1 MSIDIAIHDLRCAF
15 RTMRRTPALTAVIV
29 LSLAIGIGANTAM
42 FSVAEVL
49 FLKPLPY
56 PHPDRLSLLFL
67 KIPGLGIQ
75 RDWPSPGEFED
86 IRSQNQWF
94 SEMSI
99 ALGDSFNV
107 TGKGDPVRLEG
118 LMASSSLFRVLGARA
133 LLGRTL
139 LTEDDQPGKPRVAVL
154 TYGLWNRL
162 YGGNPAIVGQTIIIN
177 GNPSPVVGVLDRSF
191 VLNGDVMPMTSAIS
205 QPEMFIPLQLS
216 PILISARFWESF
228 SVIAR
233 LKPGVSLTSAQA
245 GLDVIAARIRQQ
257 DNRDPTFSIVA
268 VPMTEQV
275 EGGVR
280 GIALV
285 LLGSVGF
292 VLLIA
297 CSNAANLLLSRAV
310 SRQKEAAV
318 RVAVGSGRGRLFRQ
332 LLTESVVL
340 SLCGGVAG
348 IVLAWGL
355 IALARVLQPGNI
367 PRVSEIGLNAPV
379 LLFTCAISV
388 FTGMFFGIF
397 PALRVSGTDLNAA
410 LRSSG
415 RGLRSSVKA
424 DKLRSALVVVEIA
437 FSLILLIGAGLLVRS
452 FVRLQQVPPGFSP
465 EHVVSMMVTLKG
477 KDFDSTAKWTQF
489 MNTIRARVGSLPGVE
504 AVGATSSLPL
514 SGTGGWSGI
523 EVDGFPRGPN
533 EPELQSDQR
542 NATPNYF
549 ETLRIPLLAGR
560 YFSERDTAASARV
573 AVIDEK
579 MARRFWPNGT
589 AIGKR
594 LRLTVN
600 KVNPWI
606 EIVGVV
612 GVVKQYGL
620 DADTRMT
627 VYFPQSQ
634 LPVVTM
640 YIVARTKS
648 DAAVAAPAIVS
659 AIHSLDPQLP
669 VYGVRTMEE
678 RLARSLA
685 RQRFAMSMLG
695 AFAGFALVLAVVGIY
710 GVVSYL
716 VTQSTH
722 DIGIRMALGA
732 LPRDI
737 VGLVIAHGMKLA
749 LAGLAAGLVGAF
761 VLTRLMESLLFGV
774 HSSDAVTFVSVA
786 LVLALVALVASY
798 VPAMRAARLNPT
810 AALRED

>member
-1 MSIDIAIHDLRCAF
+1 
-15 RTMRRTPALTAVIV
+15 
-29 LSLAIGIGANTAM
+29 
-42 FSVAEVL
+42 
-49 FLKPLPY
+49 
-56 PHPDRLSLLFL
+56 
-67 KIPGLGIQ
+67 
-75 RDWPSPGEFED
+75 
-86 IRSQNQWF
+86 
-94 SEMSI
+94 
-99 ALGDSFNV
+99 
-107 TGKGDPVRLEG
+107 
-118 LMASSSLFRVLGARA
+118 
-133 LLGRTL
+133 
-139 LTEDDQPGKPRVAVL
+139 
-154 TYGLWNRL
+154 
-162 YGGNPAIVGQTIIIN
+162 
-177 GNPSPVVGVLDRSF
+177 
-191 VLNGDVMPMTSAIS
+191 
-205 QPEMFIPLQLS
+205 
-216 PILISARFWESF
+216 
-228 SVIAR
+228 
-233 LKPGVSLTSAQA
+233 
-245 GLDVIAARIRQQ
+245 
-257 DNRDPTFSIVA
+257 
-268 VPMTEQV
+268 
-275 EGGVR
+275 
-280 GIALV
+280 
-285 LLGSVGF
+285 
-292 VLLIA
+292 
-297 CSNAANLLLSRAV
+297 
-310 SRQKEAAV
+310 
-318 RVAVGSGRGRLFRQ
+318 
-332 LLTESVVL
+332 VVL

-388 FTGMFFGIF
+388 FTGIFFGIF
-397 PALRVSGTDLNAA
+397 PALRVSGTDLNQA

-424 DKLRSALVVVEIA
+424 DKLRGALVVVEIA

-452 FVRLQQVPPGFSP
+452 FIRLQQVPPGFDP
-465 EHVVSMMVTLKG
+465 DRVVSMMVTLRG
-477 KDFDSTAKWTQF
+477 GNFDSIAKWTRF
-489 MNTIRARVGSLPGVE
+489 LDNMRARVGGLPGVE

-514 SGTGGWSGI
+514 AGTGGWSGI
-523 EVDGFPRGPN
+523 EVDGFPRGSN
-533 EPELQSDQR
+533 EPEFQSDQR
-542 NATPNYF
+542 NATPDYF

-560 YFSERDTAASARV
+560 YFSERDTADSTRV
-573 AVIDEK
+573 ALVDEK

-594 LRLTVN
+594 LRLTVK

-627 VYFPQSQ
+627 VYFPESQ
-634 LPVVTM
+634 FPQATM

-648 DAAVAAPAIVS
+648 DAAAAAPAIVR
-659 AIHSLDPQLP
+659 AIHTLDPQLP

-732 LPRDI
+732 LPRNI
-737 VGLVIAHGMKLA
+737 LGLVIAHGMKLA
-749 LAGLAAGLVGAF
+749 LAGLAAGLAGAF

-774 HSSDAVTFVSVA
+774 HSSDAVTFASVA